1 MRRIV
6 HFRDIDGIASI
17 MPREARIAARHTKLN
32 RVADPSAASEVARI
46 FDGICVESHTGID
59 VIAGGIVIP
68 VTGDMPSID
77 IASDMGMPEKPAK
90 TYRAVKYWGDPRLS
104 DEKD

>member
-32 RVADPSAASEVARI
+32 RVADPKAAAEVARI
-46 FDGICVESHTGID
+46 FNGICVESHTGID

-68 VTGDMPSID
+68 VTGAMPNID
-77 IASDMGMPEKPAK
+77 VAGAMGLPEKPVK
-90 TYRAVKYWGDPRLS
+90 KYKAVKYWGDPRLS
-104 DEKD
+104 DEK